1 MKKILIILVILVVLA
16 GIWFGLRFII
26 GGAEDA
32 WICVEGEWIR
42 HGNPAKPMPTE
53 PCGESKNNETANWQ
67 VYQSSRGF
75 SIKCPADFNGY
86 LDILDSTTA
95 YLDGLKTGCF
105 LKDNGL
111 ASIEVVSW
119 TKFTEE
125 IWGKNFTLDGFLKNE
140 REIIKNIDQEFKEEE
155 ILLDNN
161 SATKITYIEKL
172 GSNEIRKVVNVYSQK
187 GKLIYKI
194 HIVIF
199 PQAEAQYAPIMD
211 KILSTFKLT
220 GLADSSQEEFC
231 GLSTYGNCLVDS
243 DCVIG
248 GCSAQVC
255 QSKNEEPTVTTC
267 EYKDCYNAEKY
278 ELKCKCL
285 AQKCQWATK

>member
-1 MKKILIILVILVVLA
+1 LVVLA

>member
-1 MKKILIILVILVVLA
+1 MKKILIILIVLVVLA
-16 GIWFGLRFII
+16 GVWLVLRFII
-26 GGAEDA
+26 GGPEDT
-32 WICVEGEWIR
+32 WICVEGEWIK
-42 HGNPAKPMPTE
+42 HGAPSAPMPTE

-67 VYQSSRGF
+67 IYQSSRGF

-86 LDILDSTTA
+86 LDIPDSTTA

-111 ASIEVVSW
+111 ANIEVVSW
-119 TKFTEE
+119 SKFTEE

-140 REIIKNIDQEFKEEE
+140 REIIKNIDQEFKEKE

-187 GKLIYKI
+187 DKLIYKI

-199 PQAEAQYAPIMD
+199 PQVEAQYASIMD
-211 KILSTFKLT
+211 KILSTFKFT

-231 GLSTYGNCLVDS
+231 GSSTYGDCSADS

-255 QSKNEEPTVTTC
+255 QSKNEESTVTTC

-285 AQKCQWATK
+285 AQQCQWAK